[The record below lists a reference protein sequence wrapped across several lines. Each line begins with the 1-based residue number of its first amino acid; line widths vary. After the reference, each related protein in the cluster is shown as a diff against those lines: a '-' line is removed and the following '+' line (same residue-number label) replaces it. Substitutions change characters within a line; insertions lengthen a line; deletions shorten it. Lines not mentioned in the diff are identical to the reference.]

1 LVMGLLRDVVSAKWR
16 AGAHTFREVSLL
28 LRRDCEARKLGNTA
42 SCRSVASTNKRA
54 GNWVRRGSGVGGDFV
69 EVGVVVVVTSVLR
82 CTPTMSWEESQAE
95 SRNTTYL
102 ERSLLPLPV
111 RIHCW
116 PGRELPD
123 SPVLVLLREWRCSG
137 RANLL
142 DSV

>member
-1 LVMGLLRDVVSAKWR
+1 MGLLRDVVSAKWR

-28 LRRDCEARKLGNTA
+28 LRRIATPA
-42 SCRSVASTNKRA
+42 SWGILLVVVVWLPPTSE
-54 GNWVRRGSGVGGDFV
+54 RGSGVGGDFV
-69 EVGVVVVVTSVLR
+69 EVGVVVVVPSVLR